1 MLYEELTLH
10 LVKHWHAEQNDTTYK
25 HDGFCTW
32 REVSGLSNSRNDSK
46 IIRKL
51 YSASSVTC
59 VFARFSCTA
68 VRAKA
73 LQIGKHEK
81 KEPAMFPAPYEISS
95 WDEKSEE
102 KQQYDYKDLWFVKP
116 EP

>member
-1 MLYEELTLH
+1 MLKKVTPFI
-10 LVKHWHAEQNDTTYK
+10 DTTVFALNDRSVAFQGQGMIK
-25 HDGFCTW
+25 KQFKNRIWLFLVTW
-32 REVSGLSNSRNDSK
+32 
-46 IIRKL
+46 
-51 YSASSVTC
+51 

-81 KEPAMFPAPYEISS
+81 KDPPMFPAPYAISS
-95 WDEKSEE
+95 WNEKREE
-102 KQQYDYKDLWFVKP
+102 KQQYDYMDLWFVKQ

>member
-1 MLYEELTLH
+1 MTLLINTTVFALNVRSVAFQIQGMIKKQFKNRIWLF
-10 LVKHWHAEQNDTTYK
+10 LV
-25 HDGFCTW
+25 TW
-32 REVSGLSNSRNDSK
+32 
-46 IIRKL
+46 
-51 YSASSVTC
+51 

-102 KQQYDYKDLWFVKP
+102 KQQYDYRNLWFVKQ